1 MTTEERTMP
10 RTTSTPKRPKAKVN
24 AKPPAPA
31 AVPAGEV
38 LTLAEA
44 AAYLRLPEAEVVRLV
59 REQGLPG
66 RPAGAEWRFLKA
78 AIQDWLKAPPAR
90 PSNKEVLMSLAGIW
104 KDDPTIDDMLKE
116 IYRQRGRPM
125 TEDGE

>member
-1 MTTEERTMP
+1 MP
-10 RTTSTPKRPKAKVN
+10 RATTKPKRAKT
-24 AKPPAPA
+24 AKPAP
-31 AVPAGEV
+31 VPAGEV

-116 IYRQRGRPM
+116 IY
-125 TEDGE
+125 